1 MEELVTV
8 MQQVLEELQEMN
20 AKLSDT
26 NEKLD
31 EMTSA
36 VKDVKGTGI
45 YSMDDLY
52 KAMGDVESAVSSAVD
67 SIKGDGL
74 FDTLADLYNVL
85 NSIDENTM
93 NIP

>member
-1 MEELVTV
+1 MEELVVV

-20 AKLSDT
+20 AKLSET
-26 NEKLD
+26 NAKLD
-31 EMTSA
+31 EMTAA
-36 VKDVKGTGI
+36 VEDVKGTGI

-52 KAMGDVESAVSSAVD
+52 KAMGEVGEAVSSAAD

-74 FDTLADLYNVL
+74 FDTIVDLYNVL